1 MVVFYD
7 AICFFLKI
15 VRGSSDAKL
24 PISSLPECQW
34 DVRGW
39 GGEDNCASLLK
50 TFGLRLLLGENANL
64 EKHGDVFSLIDFLFP
79 EV

>member
-34 DVRGW
+34 DVRG
-39 GGEDNCASLLK
+39 GGWEDNCASLLK
-50 TFGLRLLLGENANL
+50 TFGLRFLLGENANL
-64 EKHGDVFSLIDFLFP
+64 EKLGDVFSLIDFLFP

>member
-15 VRGSSDAKL
+15 VRGSSDAKP

-34 DVRGW
+34 DVRGK
-39 GGEDNCASLLK
+39 DNCASLLK
-50 TFGLRLLLGENANL
+50 TFGLRFLLGENANL
-64 EKHGDVFSLIDFLFP
+64 EKLGDVFSLIDFLFP